1 MNSMIRSAVARGLRM
16 PLVTLA
22 LIALSGGVQA
32 AQPPQAHTSDVTA
45 AQGDAAG
52 STVSY
57 LRELMDSHQLT
68 ELRTTYNGTYGASL
82 LFQADKLTY
91 FVALFHDKAFWRVI
105 RTDSE
110 KDADSIYRTFA
121 AQTEKLAQVD
131 IDALRLQAGKKYAE
145 QMVALN
151 EQRLSTLRQDAA
163 RRQQQAQQVAAL
175 QQQARQQAVS
185 LSSDLRATSNQ
196 LTTVQQNIRQLE
208 AQQDN
213 PELILPTS
221 AADVPADGAPVAGAA
236 STPAAQSGDDVSH

>member
-1 MNSMIRSAVARGLRM
+1 MIRSAVARGLRM

-110 KDADSIYRTFA
+110 KDADSNYRT
-121 AQTEKLAQVD
+121 
-131 IDALRLQAGKKYAE
+131 
-145 QMVALN
+145 
-151 EQRLSTLRQDAA
+151 
-163 RRQQQAQQVAAL
+163 
-175 QQQARQQAVS
+175 
-185 LSSDLRATSNQ
+185 
-196 LTTVQQNIRQLE
+196 
-208 AQQDN
+208 
-213 PELILPTS
+213 
-221 AADVPADGAPVAGAA
+221 
-236 STPAAQSGDDVSH
+236 